1 MASPT
6 VKIRVPDHLEYE
18 KVFID
23 DVNSSFLQ
31 SLFELDFEP
40 MYLRSDDKS
49 KELMPISEI
58 NRLRKNEHY
67 VIELNSF
74 KDKKDEIRS
83 AVSLTYAVDFI
94 GHEAKECTSF
104 WKNIGM
110 KFIENG
116 TTKDGDVKFL
126 IAKYKASE
134 VFIALKKESLEVKDP
149 EAVGMTIENQCSEL
163 FELFQQKG

>member
-1 MASPT
+1 M
-6 VKIRVPDHLEYE
+6 
-18 KVFID
+18 
-23 DVNSSFLQ
+23 NSSFLQ
-31 SLFELDFEP
+31 YLFELDFQP
-40 MYLRSDDKS
+40 LYLRRDDKS
-49 KELMPISEI
+49 KELIPISEKI
-58 NRLRKNEHY
+58 HRLKEGEY
-67 VIELNSF
+67 YFIELHSF

-149 EAVGMTIENQCSEL
+149 EVVGMTIENQCSEL